1 MTALKTVGTLLRTFN
16 SDSPNFGAPLDIKS
30 FLMLDTDDKLL
41 RKLVLLN
48 SSNYMYFV
56 GISASDYTFVKNS
69 TNLPTY
75 DRMDVVQAI
84 KAK

>member
-1 MTALKTVGTLLRTFN
+1 MASRNVGTLLRTFN
-16 SDSPNFGAPLDIKS
+16 SDNPNVGAPLDIKS

-56 GISASDYTFVKNS
+56 GQSASDYTVVKNS

-75 DRMDVVQAI
+75 DQMDVVQAI
-84 KAK
+84 QVK

>member
-1 MTALKTVGTLLRTFN
+1 
-16 SDSPNFGAPLDIKS
+16 
-30 FLMLDTDDKLL
+30 MLDTDDKGL

-56 GISASDYTFVKNS
+56 AIIASDYTFVKNT

-84 KAK
+84 QVKLSYMPEST